1 MPLTKREKKRGCAMM
16 FLLIKLIAYAFG
28 MWFVFVSIEKMDSEP
43 VLAISLAIL
52 VSFIAPII
60 SVIYFLV
67 LLVEFVGSSLES
79 K

>member
-1 MPLTKREKKRGCAMM
+1 MM
-16 FLLIKLIAYAFG
+16 LLLIKFVAYAFG
-28 MWFVFVSIEKMDSEP
+28 MWFVFVSIQTMDSEP

-67 LLVEFVGSSLES
+67 LLVEFVSSSIES

>member
-1 MPLTKREKKRGCAMM
+1 MM
-16 FLLIKLIAYAFG
+16 FLLIKLVAYAFG

-67 LLVEFVGSSLES
+67 LLVEFVSSSLES